1 MKIFIIN
8 GANLNM
14 LGIREP
20 EIYGRVSYSDL
31 CAKVE
36 VYAECRGIETVILQ
50 SNCEGEL
57 VDFVQRA
64 YFEHADGIV
73 INPGAYTHTSI
84 ALLDALLAAGL
95 PSVEVHLSDP
105 DRRED
110 FRRVSYIR
118 SACIGTVKGMGP
130 DGYLRALD
138 LISEKIKG

>member
-20 EIYGRVSYSDL
+20 EIYGRVSYREL

-36 VYAECRGIETVILQ
+36 EYAERGGIETVILQ

-57 VDFVQRA
+57 VNFVQRA

-84 ALLDALLAAGL
+84 ALLDALLAVSL

-110 FRRVSYIR
+110 FRSVSYIR

-138 LISEKIKG
+138 LISEKIKE